1 MTAARE
7 AIYLPALFLTV
18 TLLGGLRPGAAV
30 VLAPPSLFALVLA
43 VLLIGVLVQSGAF
56 APLRVMNASRPALAN
71 LNGAALMATL
81 LVASAQMFS
90 LLTPDAGLPRVL
102 FSVYFLVLL
111 INTMAA
117 SPDRVRVLRSL
128 AVTFGAAFVL
138 KFIVLDALS
147 DPAGG
152 RLARVLQVLLE
163 GVTLGTL
170 SQDAQHP
177 AAGYIAFIAVVMFLA
192 ALSLLPSTAREL
204 RRPNHRRQGYGGP
217 PKLSAKAE
225 GLRLPDAGES
235 SQTLKGLPEA

>member
-7 AIYLPALFLTV
+7 AIYLPVLFLTV

-30 VLAPPSLFALVLA
+30 VLAPPSLFSLILA
-43 VLLIGVLVQSGAF
+43 VLLVGVLVQSGAF
-56 APLRVMNASRPALAN
+56 VPVRVMNGARPPLAN
-71 LNGAALMATL
+71 LNGGVLVAAL

-90 LLTPDAGLPRVL
+90 VLTPYAGLPRVL
-102 FSVYFLVLL
+102 FSVYFLVLM

-152 RLARVLQVLLE
+152 RLTRLLQVLFE
-163 GVTLGTL
+163 GMTLGALT
-170 SQDAQHP
+170 QDVQPP
-177 AAGYIAFIAVVMFLA
+177 AAGYLAFVVIVVFLVAVA
-192 ALSLLPSTAREL
+192 LLPSAQ
-204 RRPNHRRQGYGGP
+204 P
-217 PKLSAKAE
+217 SASRAIVV
-225 GLRLPDAGES
+225 RDVD
-235 SQTLKGLPEA
+235 LPEA

>member
-7 AIYLPALFLTV
+7 AIYLPVLFLTV
-18 TLLGGLRPGAAV
+18 TLLGSLRPGAAV
-30 VLAPPSLFALVLA
+30 MLTPPSLFSLILS

-56 APLRVMNASRPALAN
+56 VPMRVMNGSRRALAN
-71 LNGAALMATL
+71 LNGGVMMAALLA
-81 LVASAQMFS
+81 AAAQMFS

-102 FSVYFLVLL
+102 FSIYFLVLM

-152 RLARVLQVLLE
+152 RLTRLIQVLFE

-170 SQDAQHP
+170 TQDTQPP
-177 AAGYIAFIAVVMFLA
+177 AAGYIAFAAIVIFLA
-192 ALSLLPSTAREL
+192 ALALLPSSGQSVSRAIVVR
-204 RRPNHRRQGYGGP
+204 
-217 PKLSAKAE
+217 
-225 GLRLPDAGES
+225 DA
-235 SQTLKGLPEA
+235 

>member
-18 TLLGGLRPGAAV
+18 TLLGGLRPGSAV
-30 VLAPPSLFALVLA
+30 MLAPPSLFALVLA

-56 APLRVMNASRPALAN
+56 VPLRVMNASRPALAN
-71 LNGAALMATL
+71 VNGGVVVGALM
-81 LVASAQMFS
+81 VASAQMFS

-152 RLARVLQVLLE
+152 RLTRLLQVLFE
-163 GVTLGTL
+163 GVTLGAL
-170 SQDAQHP
+170 SQDTQHP
-177 AAGYIAFIAVVMFLA
+177 AAGYSAFAAIVMFLA
-192 ALSLLPSTAREL
+192 ALSLLPSARDT
-204 RRPNHRRQGYGGP
+204 RRP

-225 GLRLPDAGES
+225 GLRLPDRGES
-235 SQTLKGLPEA
+235 SRAINVRDM

>member
-7 AIYLPALFLTV
+7 AIYLPVLLLTV

-30 VLAPPSLFALVLA
+30 VLAPPSLFSLILA
-43 VLLIGVLVQSGAF
+43 VLLVGVLVQSGAF
-56 APLRVMNASRPALAN
+56 VPVRVMNGSRPALAN
-71 LNGAALMATL
+71 LNGCVIVAAL

-102 FSVYFLVLL
+102 FSVYFLVLM

-152 RLARVLQVLLE
+152 RLTRLLQVLFE
-163 GVTLGTL
+163 GVTLGALT
-170 SQDAQHP
+170 QEVQHP
-177 AAGYIAFIAVVMFLA
+177 AAGYLAFLVTSLFLA
-192 ALSLLPSTAREL
+192 AVALLPSAQRYESRAIVVRE
-204 RRPNHRRQGYGGP
+204 
-217 PKLSAKAE
+217 A
-225 GLRLPDAGES
+225 D
-235 SQTLKGLPEA
+235 LPEA

>member
-7 AIYLPALFLTV
+7 AIYLPVLLLTV
-18 TLLGGLRPGAAV
+18 ALLGGLRPGSAV
-30 VLAPPSLFALVLA
+30 VLMPPSLFSLILG
-43 VLLIGVLVQSGAF
+43 VLLAGVLVQSGAF
-56 APLRVMNASRPALAN
+56 VPLRVMNASRTALAN
-71 LNGAALMATL
+71 LNGGVLVAAL
-81 LVASAQMFS
+81 LVAAAQMFS

-102 FSVYFLVLL
+102 FSVYFLVLM

-152 RLARVLQVLLE
+152 RLTRLLQVLFE

-177 AAGYIAFIAVVMFLA
+177 AAGYVAFAAIFIFLA
-192 ALSLLPSTAREL
+192 ALALLPSAAREL
-204 RRPNHRRQGYGGP
+204 SDTRTIVLH
-217 PKLSAKAE
+217 
-225 GLRLPDAGES
+225 DA
-235 SQTLKGLPEA
+235 